1 VIFVSFADSSAL
13 KKLFLNPLKNG
24 NMSVVNLISS
34 CESCTR
40 RWKNFQYLTKEEL
53 NLVNENRYEAT
64 FKPGE
69 IILKQGSPTSNALF
83 IASGMAKTYIEGL
96 NGKNFIISIALPGR
110 LILGPGAYV
119 DSRHTYTVSAITPVQ
134 ACFINFEI
142 FKQIVRVNGVFA
154 ESLIADISAKSL
166 GSLTRM
172 VNLSQK
178 KMQGRLAE
186 ALLYLSDVVFKN
198 DEYEMILSRQ
208 ELGEMTNMAKEC
220 VVRILKELEDSGVI
234 YSDSSKI
241 KILDRGKLIQISVK
255 G

>member
-1 VIFVSFADSSAL
+1 
-13 KKLFLNPLKNG
+13 
-24 NMSVVNLISS
+24 MSVVNLINS
-34 CESCTR
+34 CETCTR
-40 RWKNFQYLTKEEL
+40 RWKNFQHLTKEEL

-69 IILKQGSPTSNALF
+69 ILMKQGSPTSNALF
-83 IASGMAKTYIEGL
+83 MASGLAKTYIEGQ
-96 NGKNFIISIALPGR
+96 NGKNFILSIALPGR

-119 DSRHTYTVSAITPVQ
+119 DSRHTYTVAAITSVQ

-142 FKQIVRVNGVFA
+142 FRHLVRVNGAFA
-154 ESLIADISAKSL
+154 EGLLEDISAKSL

-172 VNLSQK
+172 VSLSQK
-178 KMQGRLAE
+178 KMHGRLAD
-186 ALLYLSDVVFKN
+186 AILYFSDVVFKN

-241 KILDRGKLIQISVK
+241 KILDREKLIQISLK

>member
-1 VIFVSFADSSAL
+1 
-13 KKLFLNPLKNG
+13 
-24 NMSVVNLISS
+24 MSVVNLINS
-34 CESCTR
+34 CESCTH
-40 RWKNFQYLTKEEL
+40 RWKNFQHLTKDEL

-83 IASGMAKTYIEGL
+83 IATGMAKTYIEGI
-96 NGKNFIISIALPGR
+96 NGKNFIMSIALPGR
-110 LILGPGAYV
+110 LIMGPGAYV
-119 DSRHTYTVSAITPVQ
+119 DSRHSYTVSAISTVQ

-142 FKQIVRVNGVFA
+142 FKQLVRTNGAFA
-154 ESLIADISAKSL
+154 EGLLEDISAKSL

-178 KMQGRLAE
+178 KMHGRLAE
-186 ALLYLSDVVFKN
+186 VLLYFSDVVFKN
-198 DEYEMILSRQ
+198 DDYEMILSRQ

-220 VVRILKELEDSGVI
+220 VVRILKELENSKVI

-241 KILDRGKLIQISVK
+241 KILDKEKLIQISVK

>member
-1 VIFVSFADSSAL
+1 
-13 KKLFLNPLKNG
+13 
-24 NMSVVNLISS
+24 MSVVNLISS
-34 CESCTR
+34 CETCTR
-40 RWKNFQYLTKEEL
+40 RWKNFQHLTKEEL
-53 NLVNENRYEAT
+53 NLVNDNRYEAT

-69 IILKQGSPTSNALF
+69 ILIKQGSPTSNALF
-83 IASGMAKTYIEGL
+83 MASGLAKTYIEGQ
-96 NGKNFIISIALPGR
+96 NGKNFILSIALPGR

-119 DSRHTYTVSAITPVQ
+119 DSRHTYTVAAITSVQ

-142 FKQIVRVNGVFA
+142 FRHLVRVNGAFA
-154 ESLIADISAKSL
+154 EGLLEDISAKSL

-178 KMQGRLAE
+178 KMHGRLAD
-186 ALLYLSDVVFKN
+186 AILYFSDVVFKN

-241 KILDRGKLIQISVK
+241 KILDRDKLVQISVK